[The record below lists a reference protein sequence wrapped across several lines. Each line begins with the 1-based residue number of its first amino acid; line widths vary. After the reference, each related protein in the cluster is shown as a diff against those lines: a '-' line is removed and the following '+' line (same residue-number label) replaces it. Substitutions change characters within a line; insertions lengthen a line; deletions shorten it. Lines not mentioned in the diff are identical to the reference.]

1 MPAFRRIEF
10 KHRLQYSETTVLKE
24 QEKIKGGR
32 GIERK
37 WEMEKKEK
45 RKERNQERGKRRE
58 NTHTIQ
64 QMQRPPRKSAQ
75 KKSTKC
81 GCRVVNKT

>member
-45 RKERNQERGKRRE
+45 EKKGTKREERGERIHTQYSKCKGRPE
-58 NTHTIQ
+58 NLL
-64 QMQRPPRKSAQ
+64 
-75 KKSTKC
+75 KKKVLSVDA
-81 GCRVVNKT
+81 G